1 MTSVLAALALVFGLA
16 RLVVFISLH
25 VVKSEYGIVEH
36 AVSDYAV
43 GSTRRLSSIMT
54 WLTVPFWALLAAA
67 VATGLSSW
75 SDATWVT
82 IALAALA
89 LIFLV
94 LPFAPTNL
102 EGQKLTRIGR
112 LHYLFAIA
120 WFALSYAC
128 MGNFVRLFTAEA
140 VQPLAGILNALSW
153 IALVAL
159 VISVIVLIITKLR
172 PKVFGISE
180 RVFILAVNLFYIG
193 VAAGIMIIAA
203 H

>member
-1 MTSVLAALALVFGLA
+1 MTLTLAALALVFGLA

-25 VVKSEYGIVEH
+25 VVTSEYNIVEH

-54 WLTVPFWALLAAA
+54 WLTVPFWALLAVA
-67 VATGLSSW
+67 VATELSDWNDS
-75 SDATWVT
+75 TGVVV
-82 IALAALA
+82 ALSALA

-94 LPFAPTNL
+94 LPFVPTNL
-102 EGQKLTRIGR
+102 EGDQISLIGR
-112 LHYLFAIA
+112 LHYLLAIA

-128 MGNFVRLFTAEA
+128 MGNFVRFFTAQGN
-140 VQPLAGILNALSW
+140 QPLATILDVISW
-153 IALVAL
+153 IALISLA
-159 VISVIVLIITKLR
+159 ISVIVLLVKRLR

-180 RVFILAVNLFYIG
+180 RIFILAVTIFYIG
-193 VAAGIMIIAA
+193 VAVGLLSIAA